1 MTITST
7 QSGDWTDPT
16 AWVGGI
22 VPDLSADDVVIG
34 PGHNITIPS
43 GSPLMLAG
51 GRGIEVQGGGTLA
64 VGDQFMLEAGS
75 WLSIA
80 GDLNVQSGVQVSAY
94 GDLTLSAG
102 ASLDCQGTFFFEAG
116 NHPILDGDVQV
127 AFGGTLYLLAATS
140 LSINGSLTI
149 DSGGYVGVDSGSS
162 LYLSGSVTIRGYLG
176 VDYYS
181 AAYVHDLLSVEP
193 GGSLNAGNGGRVQ
206 VESGGRLAI
215 RGQVEV
221 YDNAALYLSAGTEM
235 VLQREGMLNVYLYG
249 ELTIEGLAEIFG
261 SFSLDTYTF
270 LNVTGGGR
278 MRVYRTIQL
287 SGQMQGG
294 GRIEILR
301 REAAIHDSQGNSLI
315 FFDRAY
321 GFGQALIA

>member
-1 MTITST
+1 VTILSA
-7 QSGDWTDPT
+7 QSGDWTNPAT
-16 AWVGGI
+16 WVGGI
-22 VPDLSADDVVIG
+22 VPDLTADDVVIG
-34 PGHNITIPS
+34 HSVAIPS
-43 GSPLMLAG
+43 GSALSLAG
-51 GRGIEVQGGGTLA
+51 GRSLEVQSGAQLSI
-64 VGDQFMLEAGS
+64 GDNFMHEAGS
-75 WLSIA
+75 WINLAGSLSI
-80 GDLNVQSGVQVSAY
+80 QSGVMLDGYGELTVSS
-94 GDLTLSAG
+94 GG
-102 ASLDCQGTFFFEAG
+102 WLDCHGTLFFEAG
-116 NHPILDGDVQV
+116 NSPVLGGDLQV
-127 AFGGTLYLLAATS
+127 FSGGTIYLLASTS

-149 DSGGYVGVDSGSS
+149 ESGGYVGVDSSS

-181 AAYVHDLLSVEP
+181 AAYVLDLLSVEP

-215 RGQVEV
+215 SGQVEV
-221 YDNAALYLSAGTEM
+221 YDNAALYLSAGTQM
-235 VLQREGMLNVYLYG
+235 LLQRDGVVNVYLYG